1 VCRNLDITDRG
12 VGSPVYSYLKYSSIE
27 DPKHGSFNLDMK
39 KARILARMHE
49 EACRDA
55 PGWV

>member
-1 VCRNLDITDRG
+1 
-12 VGSPVYSYLKYSSIE
+12 LKCSSIE